1 MSMTLKTPEA
11 GLEPGSRQGQIS
23 RSKAASIR
31 RALFL
36 TLAAIC
42 FLNVFLG
49 TPARSQV
56 STGTINGVVTDAQD
70 SVIVG
75 ATVTVKNTDTQ
86 VMSQGTTNSTG
97 GFQIGG
103 LILGPYQVT
112 FDATGFK
119 KIVETNVRL
128 EAGSIVK
135 LDERMSPGAAT
146 TTVEVNAN
154 GTQLETE
161 QVATSTT
168 LGEELVQNAPVV
180 PATGSFRDS
189 TMLVNLTPGA
199 SGSFV
204 GVNIAGG
211 RAFAQEVE
219 IDGIPQLFQPLSST
233 ALLTV
238 HPSFDVIAQVYTQ
251 PGVPAPEFGRSSGGV
266 VTELTRS
273 GGDQYHGNTSVFFRN
288 TALDARAYN
297 KNTVGKDQQY
307 ELPVSVGGPIW
318 IPHVYNG
325 KGRSFFFFNWTRYWT
340 NISTPSYFT
349 VPTIA
354 ERGGDFSDQLAQ
366 GQVLYDPTTEVAGV
380 RQPFPNNQITP
391 TSSIG
396 KEVVSLFPT
405 PINGSLINNYQ
416 GENSNSRVEEHYF
429 IRLDHNLNANQS
441 LHGTYRRDSFI
452 GFQPAGILQNNHF
465 DTTVNL
471 VNPWWDWL
479 ISPNLLNH
487 AAASY
492 TFYGNTNQDNLPES
506 YIHPNPQSIVVPGT
520 YSQGSYLSQNS
531 QFTFGPYSP
540 IYTEN
545 YNTAT
550 GTTYEYDDILALTKG
565 KHSFKFGARFD
576 AFQQDAVK
584 PQGLAGA
591 FNFSNST
598 TGVGPN
604 QPLTTSSSGNAI
616 ASLLLGYVDNAN
628 AQKNVSTYGRS
639 KYFAVFAQD
648 SWRVTSRLTA
658 SYGIRWEEQ
667 TPLTDAKGNMT
678 TMDPTLTNPAAGGL
692 PGALIFAGTG
702 PGRIGSNS
710 FLSTWKLGWSP
721 RVGLAYDLGHNTV
734 VRAGY
739 GILYAPYVNAGW
751 FNQIYD
757 QSGFTLSSSSISP
770 NSGYNPA
777 FSLDGGFPSN
787 QLETSLVL
795 SPTLYNGQ
803 NITTLDTHSGKANR
817 LQDNQ
822 VWQLDLQHT
831 FKSVYVDIA
840 YVGEVGHHIAG
851 GGNPAI
857 NQVDPKYLSLGS
869 LLTQDINSPAV
880 VSAGFTPPYP
890 GFKGSLAQA
899 LRPFPQYLGISSLL
913 YPSGSSSWNGLMVKV
928 QKTYSNGFTFLGAY
942 TWSKEFSNVGFS
954 AVGDPYFQATTTQNT
969 YNSKSQKALGD
980 NNIPQNLQLSWVYDL
995 PFGRGKKFLN
1005 KGIASYV
1012 LGGFGLS
1019 ALQSYESGEVIRLNP
1034 SVPGLPLFNP
1044 GLFVNIV
1051 PGVKQKLAS
1060 RSETKKYNSLYD
1072 STGTAHGTKWLN
1084 AAAFAN
1090 PAPYTFG
1097 NSRAYL
1103 DHLQQLAVLNENLSF
1118 YKRTSLTRSGTRYL
1132 EIGAEMFNAFNRANY
1147 GGLDTNLA
1155 DNTPNGHFGEYTSE
1169 FSNLNFGIAPGA
1181 KITEIVMKLVF

>member
-1 MSMTLKTPEA
+1 M
-11 GLEPGSRQGQIS
+11 
-23 RSKAASIR
+23 
-31 RALFL
+31 

-49 TPARSQV
+49 NAARCQV
-56 STGTINGVVTDAQD
+56 STGTINGVITDAQN
-70 SVIVG
+70 SVIAG

-86 VMSQGTTNSTG
+86 VMSQVKTDSTG
-97 GFQIGG
+97 SFQIGG

-112 FDATGFK
+112 FEAPGFK

-128 EAGSIVK
+128 QAASIIK
-135 LDERMSPGAAT
+135 LDEHMVLGEAT

-161 QVATSTT
+161 QVGASTT
-168 LGEELVQNAPVV
+168 IGEELVQTAPVV

-238 HPSFDVIAQVYTQ
+238 HPSFDVISQVYTQ
-251 PGVPAPEFGRSSGGV
+251 PGVPAAEFGRSSGGV

-273 GGDQYHGNTSVFFRN
+273 GGDQYHGNASIFFRN

-297 KNTVGKDQQY
+297 SKTVGKDQQY
-307 ELPVSVGGPIW
+307 ELPVSIGGPVW

-325 KGRSFFFFNWTRYWT
+325 RKRTFFFFNWTRYWT
-340 NISTPSYFT
+340 NISTPSYFS
-349 VPTIA
+349 VPTMP
-354 ERGGDFSDQLAQ
+354 ERSGDFSDQLAQ
-366 GQVLYDPTTEVAGV
+366 GQILYDPTTEVAGV

-405 PINGSLINNYQ
+405 PTNGALVNNYQ

-429 IRLDHNLNANQS
+429 VRLDHNLHQNNS
-441 LHGTYRRDSFI
+441 LHGTFRRDTFI
-452 GFQPAGILQNNHF
+452 GLQPDGLLQNNHF

-479 ISPNLLNH
+479 LSPNLLNH

-492 TFYGNTNQDNLPES
+492 IYYGNTNQDNIPAA
-506 YIHPNPQSIVVPGT
+506 YIHPNPLSIVVPGT
-520 YSQGSYLSQNS
+520 YSQGSNQPQNS
-531 QFTFGPYSP
+531 QFTFAGQYAP
-540 IYTEN
+540 IYPEGYSTS
-545 YNTAT
+545 T
-550 GTTYEYDDILALTKG
+550 GATYEYDDSLNWTKG
-565 KHSFKFGARFD
+565 HHSLKFGARFD
-576 AFQQDAVK
+576 AFQQGAK
-584 PQGLAGA
+584 KLQGLAGA
-591 FNFSNST
+591 FNFSYT
-598 TGVGPN
+598 ETGVGPN
-604 QPLTTSSSGNAI
+604 QRLTTSSSGNPI

-628 AQKNVSTYGRS
+628 TQNNVATYGRS
-639 KYFAVFAQD
+639 KYFALFAQD

-658 SYGIRWEEQ
+658 NYGIRWEEQ

-678 TMDPTLTNPAAGGL
+678 MMDPTLANSAAGGL
-692 PGALIFAGTG
+692 PGALIYAGSG
-702 PGRIGSNS
+702 PGRTGSNS
-710 FLSTWKLGWSP
+710 FLTTWKLGWSP
-721 RVGLAYDLGHNTV
+721 RVGLAYDLGHNTI

-757 QSGFTLSSSSISP
+757 QSGFSLTSSSISP
-770 NSGYNPA
+770 DSGYQPA
-777 FSLDGGFPSN
+777 FSLDGGFPSS

-803 NITTLDTHSGKANR
+803 SVTTMDTHNGKANR

-831 FKSVYVDIA
+831 FKSVYVDVA

-851 GGNPAI
+851 GGIPAI
-857 NQVDPKYLSLGS
+857 NQVHPNYLSLGP
-869 LLTQDINSPAV
+869 LLTQNINSPAV
-880 VSAGFTPPYP
+880 AAAGFTPPYP

-899 LRPFPQYLGISSLL
+899 LRPFPQYLAVNSLL

-928 QKTYSNGFTFLGAY
+928 QKNYSNGFTFLAAY
-942 TWSKEFSNVGFS
+942 TWSKAFSNVGFS
-954 AVGDPYFQATTTQNT
+954 AVGHPNFEATTTQDT
-969 YNSKSQKALGD
+969 YNSKGQKALGD
-980 NNIPQNLQLSWVYDL
+980 TNIPQNLQLSWVYDL

-1005 KGIASYV
+1005 KGLASYIF
-1012 LGGFGLS
+1012 GGFGLS
-1019 ALQSYESGEVIRLNP
+1019 ALQSYESGEVIRINP
-1034 SVPGLPLFNP
+1034 SVPGLPIFNP
-1044 GLFVNIV
+1044 ALFVNIV

-1060 RSETKKYNSLYD
+1060 RSQTKKYNALYD

-1090 PAPYTFG
+1090 PAPYSFG

-1118 YKRTSLTRSGTRYL
+1118 YKRTSLNGSGTSYW
-1132 EIGAEMFNAFNRANY
+1132 EIGAQMFNAFNRANY

-1155 DNTPNGHFGEYTSE
+1155 DNTPNGHFGEYTAE
-1169 FSNLNFGIAPGA
+1169 FGQLNFGVAPGP
-1181 KITEIVMKLVF
+1181 KITEVTMKFVF